1 MEEVER
7 ANEAQ
12 LHSILSE
19 LTNTTYFRLFQV
31 DLKRTCKFWGGMR
44 RGGRGSGERRRAVV
58 FGAEIAVREVAAD
71 GSSAISEPP
80 KTMCS
85 LDLEHKDGVGAMFR
99 SPLTDSVDRTIST
112 PRRAR

>member
-1 MEEVER
+1 MRDAEPSCSAPKSPFGEV
-7 ANEAQ
+7 
-12 LHSILSE
+12 
-19 LTNTTYFRLFQV
+19 T
-31 DLKRTCKFWGGMR
+31 
-44 RGGRGSGERRRAVV
+44 
-58 FGAEIAVREVAAD
+58 AD

-112 PRRAR
+112 PEAR